1 MSDPESVLEKLK
13 VALDLVETLRT
24 ENDAYKG
31 NFDVVSTFPLSIITH
46 VLGLKFCARQL
57 KSTHERLQERHSNLV
72 DEFEISQKE
81 KLAVEAQNSELTAH
95 FKSQLDA
102 KTKEL
107 EVLRTKIPN
116 PKDMEIL
123 RLKTVQEVEE
133 QNEKRWKSMNKDTE
147 KYRNLYYTLR
157 RDYELAKTDIDRER
171 SQTNAKLREME
182 LSYQEELNALEN
194 RMLEL
199 RQCLETST
207 DPQRLRELQ
216 RDNADLQLRVSS
228 MLPELEELRAEKE
241 KLHIDNEQL
250 SRLSKR
256 RLLDE
261 ISHSK
266 SLQAEKDALAV
277 KLATIEAESAQ
288 TLRSLDQATE
298 NNVDLTKELDRARSR
313 LDEVSHQF
321 KVETNDTKL
330 VTLKRQTQYEN
341 TIGEL
346 KEKVNVLESQLKTA
360 TEIIHSLRDRIAANE
375 KDAMEKCRQAREE
388 EWGAR
393 TQLESDKS
401 HLETQLSNLKHT
413 LFENENTQDTV
424 KRELQT
430 ELGTLKR
437 SLRDSQSQNEAMS
450 KTALDTTTELERLR
464 ALVTQLEQTVNEAE
478 TRATGLVKDLETR
491 SRESQSLRADIAKN
505 EADLQAV
512 RTQLARTSEKL
523 EQDST
528 AYQFET
534 ERIKGLTAYL
544 NQASWSKEKSVIMQ
558 TLEVACKDKEQ
569 WAEKTQELEDLL
581 SKSQELFK
589 SKVKLVRTRAREY
602 KDEINR
608 LRKSLD
614 AQTKRADA
622 VAREIHQRQTDFLGL
637 LSTEGIVEA
646 TA

>member
-46 VLGLKFCARQL
+46 VLGLKSCARQL

-116 PKDMEIL
+116 LKDMEIL

-207 DPQRLRELQ
+207 DPKRLRELQ

-413 LFENENTQDTV
+413 LLENENTQDTV